1 MEHLAPH
8 QDFTG
13 AGDLLA
19 VNSPMNKRGLLPL
32 VVFLGLCFSLAAQ
45 QASGSPLGH
54 GGTFT
59 LAQLRSM
66 TTPNNGSILLQP
78 NLFDSLDNPIFG
90 LPFSTRDVFSL
101 STTFDLMGTA
111 PRSFLPL
118 STAVES
124 PRASLPPTSAK
135 DSSDRLFDLRP
146 NFDYVTGEV
155 GFLYGRSSGKFGG
168 EYKEGYIFGEVG
180 NERIHISAGASYEE
194 WNGHVPRWGR

>member
-1 MEHLAPH
+1 MEHLVPH

-13 AGDLLA
+13 AVDLLA
-19 VNSPMNKRGLLPL
+19 VNSPMNKRGLLSV

-45 QASGSPLGH
+45 QASGSPPGR

-66 TTPNNGSILLQP
+66 TAPNNGSVLLQP
-78 NLFDSLDNPIFG
+78 NLFGSLDNPIFG

-124 PRASLPPTSAK
+124 PRASLPQTS
-135 DSSDRLFDLRP
+135 
-146 NFDYVTGEV
+146 
-155 GFLYGRSSGKFGG
+155 
-168 EYKEGYIFGEVG
+168 
-180 NERIHISAGASYEE
+180 
-194 WNGHVPRWGR
+194 

>member
-1 MEHLAPH
+1 MEYLVPR
-8 QDFTG
+8 QDFAG
-13 AGDLLA
+13 ASALLA
-19 VNSPMNKRGLLPL
+19 VNSPMNKRGLLP
-32 VVFLGLCFSLAAQ
+32 VVIFLGLCFTLAAQ
-45 QASGSPLGH
+45 QASASPPGH

-59 LAQLRSM
+59 LSQLRSM
-66 TTPNNGSILLQP
+66 AAANNGSVLLQP
-78 NLFDSLDNPIFG
+78 NLFDSLDNPVFG

-118 STAVES
+118 STVVES

-135 DSSDRLFDLRP
+135 ESSDRLFDLRP
-146 NFDYVTGEV
+146 HFDYVTGEV

-180 NERIHISAGASYEE
+180 NERIHISAGTSYKE
-194 WNGHVPRWGR
+194 WNGRVPRWGR

>member
-1 MEHLAPH
+1 MKHVLH
-8 QDFTG
+8 QNFTG
-13 AGDLLA
+13 AGRLLA
-19 VNSPMNKRGLLPL
+19 VNSPMNKRGLLPV
-32 VVFLGLCFSLAAQ
+32 VVFLGLCFSLVVQ
-45 QASGSPLGH
+45 QASGLPPGH

-66 TTPNNGSILLQP
+66 AAANNGSVLLQP
-78 NLFDSLDNPIFG
+78 SLFNSLDNPVFG
-90 LPFSTRDVFSL
+90 FPFSNRDVFSL
-101 STTFDLMGTA
+101 STTFNLMGTT

-118 STAVES
+118 STAMES

-135 DSSDRLFDLRP
+135 DSSDRPFDLRP

-194 WNGHVPRWGR
+194 WNGRVPRWGR

>member
-19 VNSPMNKRGLLPL
+19 VNSPMTKRGLLPV

-45 QASGSPLGH
+45 QASGSPPGH

-66 TTPNNGSILLQP
+66 AAPNNGSVLLQP

-101 STTFDLMGTA
+101 STTFDLMRTA

-194 WNGHVPRWGR
+194 WNGRVPRWGR

>member
-19 VNSPMNKRGLLPL
+19 VNSPMNKRGLLHL

>member
-45 QASGSPLGH
+45 QASGSPPGH

-78 NLFDSLDNPIFG
+78 NLFDSLANPIFG
-90 LPFSTRDVFSL
+90 LPFSPRDVFSL
-101 STTFDLMGTA
+101 SYTFYRRGTA

-146 NFDYVTGEV
+146 NFRSEERRV
-155 GFLYGRSSGKFGG
+155 GKECRS
-168 EYKEGYIFGEVG
+168 
-180 NERIHISAGASYEE
+180 RWWWSY
-194 WNGHVPRWGR
+194 